1 MSNTFTASER
11 SILRRQT
18 APLAYLWRFQ
28 YLNGTE
34 RRLTLHDQTL
44 SRYGL
49 INNDPA
55 PGLEGFAIRKESGL
69 KAMTSELRGSFDETG
84 ATNGIPIND
93 FRARRI
99 ANAVVECRM
108 VNWMFPFA
116 SRGVQRLRFKVRD
129 YDYDE
134 HEWRVQLGSPLD
146 RLEMKR
152 GEAYTQTCLNQ
163 LSVTNGVTSYCHYPV
178 STLFSYPNMTAGCGI
193 AVSPAPTRRKF
204 EAFRFITNPINSA
217 SIHVE
222 DYFSH
227 GKIIWTNGLN
237 AGLVE
242 KIEKQE
248 VGQDQNHVLITLQR
262 PMPFDVTASNDVCTL
277 IVGCNKTEDECR
289 DKFNQFTTS
298 YRGAP
303 HIPGNISSLRTPPG
317 S

>member
-69 KAMTSELRGSFDETG
+69 KSMTSELRGSFDDTG

-93 FRARRI
+93 FRARLI

-116 SRGVQRLRFKVRD
+116 SRGVQRLSFKVRD

-134 HEWRVQLGSPLD
+134 HEWRVQLGSHLD
-146 RLEMKR
+146 RLEHKR
-152 GEAYTQTCLNQ
+152 GDAYSQTCLNQ
-163 LSVTNGVTSYCHYPV
+163 LGVTNQTTSYCHYPV
-178 STLFSYPNMTAGCGI
+178 STMFAYPQTVVNV
-193 AVSPAPTRRKF
+193 AVQASPTPTRRKF
-204 EAFRFITNPINSA
+204 NLFRSTTNPIDNA
-217 SIHVE
+217 THVA

-227 GKIIWTNGLN
+227 GKIIWTLGAN

-242 KIEKQE
+242 KIEQSA
-248 VGQDQNHVLITLQR
+248 VGGANEQVITLQR
-262 PMPFDVTASNDVCTL
+262 PMPFDLTNFDFAT
-277 IVGCNKTEDECR
+277 IVIGCNKTEDECR
-289 DKFNQFTTS
+289 DKFDQFLS
-298 YRGAP
+298 YRATP
-303 HIPGNISSLRTPPG
+303 HIPGNLTSLRTPPA